1 VRGRYDSKNG
11 TYLYLN
17 SKDKLCVMIGYWRP
31 EAGGHQ
37 VICTSAT
44 ICSSRVFMRLVFA
57 VLICTVL
64 ARAQQQKPLPSQEA
78 EAIAQL
84 QGLADRVKSALASG
98 NLAAANRLA
107 TELGSAISRH
117 ERALTLAQLEAA
129 LPADGLDRFYTLA
142 RVANA
147 AFDAADYARA
157 ETYANELLALA
168 PQYREDRSYHD
179 RSYGEAIF
187 YGNMVLGRVA
197 LRRDY
202 DIPKAKAALIAS
214 GQTPG
219 SPTLNSFGPDMSLA
233 KDLLEAGER
242 DSVLQFF
249 DQCRAFWKTRVL
261 ERKLDDWI
269 AVVKGCCRLPDFG
282 NNLGNV
288 P

>member
-1 VRGRYDSKNG
+1 
-11 TYLYLN
+11 
-17 SKDKLCVMIGYWRP
+17 
-31 EAGGHQ
+31 
-37 VICTSAT
+37 
-44 ICSSRVFMRLVFA
+44 MRLVFA

-64 ARAQQQKPLPSQEA
+64 ARAQQQQPPSPEA
-78 EAIAQL
+78 AAIAQL

-117 ERALTLAQLEAA
+117 ERALTFAQLEAA
-129 LPADGLDRFYTLA
+129 LPADGVDRFYTLA

-147 AFDAADYARA
+147 AFDAADYAKA
-157 ETYANELLALA
+157 ETYANELLALV
-168 PQYREDRSYHD
+168 PQYREDRSYRD
-179 RSYGEAIF
+179 RSYGDAIF

-202 DIPKAKAALIAS
+202 NIPKAKAALLAS

-261 ERKLDDWI
+261 ERKLDDWS

-282 NNLGNV
+282 YNLGKV
-288 P
+288 L